1 LVGCF
6 AFLVEADMYLY
17 PEKLPIMMCIVRYKF
32 VTDIFAGKIGC
43 TIYRKGCFF
52 TKKILSAGEGAKI
65 K

>member
-1 LVGCF
+1 
-6 AFLVEADMYLY
+6 MYKILLCCVLCDISL
-17 PEKLPIMMCIVRYKF
+17 LPIF
-32 VTDIFAGKIGC
+32 FAGKIGC